1 MKKIIL
7 AIAAILFMGELTAT
21 AQTRTTVSI
30 NGMKGSD
37 LESIDSTKYRI
48 TYEGKW
54 VNNPS
59 IKPYIHTESEM
70 RLDIGNKVTYFYD
83 RTKQLKDSLMREKAK
98 TGNFDF
104 SDLPKGG
111 RFPFS
116 YYKNYPAT
124 GQSTH
129 IESVGMENYKCTENI
144 EIPNWQLVS
153 DSTAD
158 IIGYHCLLAK
168 TKFKG
173 RTWYAW

>member
-7 AIAAILFMGELTAT
+7 AIAATLFMGELTAT

-59 IKPYIHTESEM
+59 IKPYIYTESEM

-83 RTKQLKDSLMREKAK
+83 RTKQLKDSLMRVRAK

-129 IESVGMENYKCTENI
+129 IESVGMLVGQNKIQGQNLVRMVCRRHSDARGSLETLRTARSDTEGI
-144 EIPNWQLVS
+144 
-153 DSTAD
+153 
-158 IIGYHCLLAK
+158 
-168 TKFKG
+168 
-173 RTWYAW
+173 R

>member
-59 IKPYIHTESEM
+59 IKPYIYTESEM

-83 RTKQLKDSLMREKAK
+83 RTKQLKDSLMRERRPRQA
-98 TGNFDF
+98 TSTSPTFQREDAFLSPITRTILPPGN
-104 SDLPKGG
+104 P
-111 RFPFS
+111 P
-116 YYKNYPAT
+116 T
-124 GQSTH
+124 
-129 IESVGMENYKCTENI
+129 
-144 EIPNWQLVS
+144 
-153 DSTAD
+153 
-158 IIGYHCLLAK
+158 
-168 TKFKG
+168 
-173 RTWYAW
+173 

>member
-59 IKPYIHTESEM
+59 IKPYIYTEPTFM
-70 RLDIGNKVTYFYD
+70 
-83 RTKQLKDSLMREKAK
+83 
-98 TGNFDF
+98 
-104 SDLPKGG
+104 
-111 RFPFS
+111 
-116 YYKNYPAT
+116 
-124 GQSTH
+124 
-129 IESVGMENYKCTENI
+129 TERN
-144 EIPNWQLVS
+144 N
-153 DSTAD
+153 
-158 IIGYHCLLAK
+158 
-168 TKFKG
+168 
-173 RTWYAW
+173 